1 MQIQTRSVR
10 HLFLTLVEMNVILN
24 VRVSIHFQDVTCLH
38 LSSFLKGMAT
48 GKKLASVLFS
58 KLARAW
64 RPEAV
69 NMFVSFLKLGNKLK
83 SLY

>member
-1 MQIQTRSVR
+1 MYVVEEFVKSSICICKSKPDQSVIF
-10 HLFLTLVEMNVILN
+10 FLTLVEMNVILN

-58 KLARAW
+58 KLARA
-64 RPEAV
+64 
-69 NMFVSFLKLGNKLK
+69 
-83 SLY
+83 